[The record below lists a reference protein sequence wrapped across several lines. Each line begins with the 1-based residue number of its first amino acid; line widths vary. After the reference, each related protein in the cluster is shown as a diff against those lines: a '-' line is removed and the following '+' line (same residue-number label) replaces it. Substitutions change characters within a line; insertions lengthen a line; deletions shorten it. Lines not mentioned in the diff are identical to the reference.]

1 MSSPQTPMRP
11 EETPRGSQF
20 FSDSIFWI
28 DVARVNPNPYQPRR
42 EFDDARL
49 KDLSESI
56 RMYGILQPLVVTR
69 REVMK
74 EDGGLVTE
82 YELISGERR
91 LRASKLAGLTQ
102 VPALIRNGEE
112 DARVKLELAII
123 ENLQREDLNAVD
135 RARAFEQLFK
145 EFGLKHAQIAEK
157 VGKSR
162 EYVSNTLRI
171 LTLPNEILN
180 AVSEGKISDGHTR
193 PLLML
198 VDRPEEQLTLFKE
211 IMFKKLTVREA
222 EAIARKIAH
231 DRVRKKERAF
241 DPELVAIEAKFKESL
256 GTRVHIERREA
267 GGKLT
272 IDFFSADDL
281 RDILDRVTTSGSN
294 LGIPMDKMQSHIDA
308 TNKAASVARNTA
320 APLSP
325 PSPSSTMSP
334 SETVRE
340 MASEITAEAPVEN
353 PIEASGGPTNESMI
367 ADIEAAVAPVAPI
380 DDRTQEE
387 IHADDNAS
395 DDELYSISNFSV

>member
-1 MSSPQTPMRP
+1 MPEQNPPAQGSRPSTFRP
-11 EETPRGSQF
+11 EDLPRGSQF

-28 DVARVNPNPYQPRR
+28 DVTKIKPNPYQPRR

-69 REVMK
+69 REVLK
-74 EDGGLVTE
+74 EGGDGLVAE

-91 LRASKLAGLTQ
+91 LRASRLAGLSQ

-135 RARAFEQLFK
+135 RARAFERLLK
-145 EFGLKHAQIAEK
+145 EFGFKHIQIAEK

-171 LTLPNEILN
+171 LMLPEEILN
-180 AVSEGKISDGHTR
+180 AVSEGKVTDGHTR

-198 VDRPEEQLTLFKE
+198 VDRPEEQMTLFKE
-211 IMFKKLTVREA
+211 IMVKKLTVREA

-231 DRVRKKERAF
+231 DKVRKKERAF
-241 DPELVAIEAKFKESL
+241 DPELVALEEKFKESL

-281 RDILDRVTTSGSN
+281 RDILDRVTASGVT
-294 LGIPMDKMQSHIDA
+294 LGVAADKMASHIL
-308 TNKAASVARNTA
+308 AASK
-320 APLSP
+320 P
-325 PSPSSTMSP
+325 
-334 SETVRE
+334 
-340 MASEITAEAPVEN
+340 
-353 PIEASGGPTNESMI
+353 
-367 ADIEAAVAPVAPI
+367 AAVSVATSDIASDVVSGAVSEATSPMVEGAQEVVPEDVMPI
-380 DDRTQEE
+380 DDRTPEE
-387 IHADDNAS
+387 VEKDDNTDAGTAGGT
-395 DDELYSISNFSV
+395 DDGDLYSLKNFTV

>member
-1 MSSPQTPMRP
+1 
-11 EETPRGSQF
+11 
-20 FSDSIFWI
+20 
-28 DVARVNPNPYQPRR
+28 
-42 EFDDARL
+42 
-49 KDLSESI
+49 
-56 RMYGILQPLVVTR
+56 
-69 REVMK
+69 
-74 EDGGLVTE
+74 
-82 YELISGERR
+82 
-91 LRASKLAGLTQ
+91 
-102 VPALIRNGEE
+102 
-112 DARVKLELAII
+112 
-123 ENLQREDLNAVD
+123 
-135 RARAFEQLFK
+135 
-145 EFGLKHAQIAEK
+145 
-157 VGKSR
+157 
-162 EYVSNTLRI
+162 
-171 LTLPNEILN
+171 
-180 AVSEGKISDGHTR
+180 
-193 PLLML
+193 
-198 VDRPEEQLTLFKE
+198 
-211 IMFKKLTVREA
+211 MFKKLTVREA

-308 TNKAASVARNTA
+308 TNKAAGIVKNVTS
-320 APLSP
+320 PL
-325 PSPSSTMSP
+325 SP